1 MLTQTAPPAA
11 VSDVAETIRMSQLKK
26 TNPSGLVLFVV
37 IGITF
42 VAFAARPVKAADER
56 YEYQQP
62 KMGTL
67 FRLVVWA
74 PDEKTAGDAAEAA
87 WNRIDQL
94 NNTFSDYDADSEL
107 NRLSRRTDAGPM
119 AEPVDVSEDL
129 WDLLCIAVD
138 AAEKSDGAFD
148 VTVGP
153 LTRLQRQ
160 SRKDGKLPD
169 AARLKEASQELGW
182 RYIKL
187 DRERHRVQ
195 LAHKG
200 MQLDVGGI
208 AKGYTSD
215 QVLKLLARRGL
226 TRAMCSAAGD
236 ITVGDPPPGRAEWRV
251 GIQSLKEPD
260 KISDDV
266 HFRNYAVSTSGDTY
280 RSAVV
285 NGQRYSH
292 IIDPRT
298 GLGLTHRIGVTTLAP
313 TGTVAD
319 WSATAVSILGPQ
331 KGLAL
336 IERLE
341 GAAARIVTIDDAG
354 NERVYES
361 KRFAKLLLDK
371 NKAASAPATNPVH

>member
-1 MLTQTAPPAA
+1 MCAAAVCCAPPVNA
-11 VSDVAETIRMSQLKK
+11 
-26 TNPSGLVLFVV
+26 
-37 IGITF
+37 
-42 VAFAARPVKAADER
+42 AADER
-56 YEYQQP
+56 FEYQQP

-67 FRLVVWA
+67 FRLVIWA
-74 PDEKTAGDAAEAA
+74 SDEKTAGDAAEAA

-94 NNTFSDYDADSEL
+94 NSAFSDYDADSEL
-107 NRLSRRTDAGPM
+107 NRLSRRTDDGPM
-119 AEPVDVSEDL
+119 TQPVEVSEDL
-129 WDLLCIAVD
+129 WDLLCVAVD

-148 VTVGP
+148 VTIGP

-169 AARLKEASQELGW
+169 PAKLREASQELGW
-182 RYIKL
+182 RYIML

-195 LAHKG
+195 LTHKG

-208 AKGYTSD
+208 AKGYTAD

-226 TRAMCSAAGD
+226 TRAMCGAAGD
-236 ITVGDPPPGRAEWRV
+236 ITVGDPPPDRSEWRV
-251 GIQSLKEPD
+251 GIQSLKAPD
-260 KISDDV
+260 QIDGYV
-266 HFRNYAVSTSGDTY
+266 HFRNYAISTSGDTY
-280 RSAVV
+280 RSATV

-313 TGTVAD
+313 SGTTAD

-336 IERLE
+336 IERLD

-354 NERVYES
+354 KETVYES
-361 KRFAKLLLDK
+361 KRFAKFLATRDSHAPGSK
-371 NKAASAPATNPVH
+371 HAASAPATNPVH